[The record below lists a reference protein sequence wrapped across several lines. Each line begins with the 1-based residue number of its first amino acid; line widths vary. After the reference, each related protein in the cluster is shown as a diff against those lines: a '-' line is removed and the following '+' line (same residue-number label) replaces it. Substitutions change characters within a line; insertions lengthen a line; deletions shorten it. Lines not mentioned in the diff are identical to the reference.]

1 MFKICVH
8 VARLQE
14 CGDEASVDLLKGS
27 FLHCPSPSSSV
38 DTLTSRPAPCP
49 APCPAPWSEADTLT
63 SQVDSDGQQ
72 VVARCEQVLVQVVAT
87 QVVLSRSSPGTQPS
101 YAVTLTRHHHHHHQQ
116 EYCRSAL
123 GNTLHVKHSR

>member
-1 MFKICVH
+1 MFKMCVH

-63 SQVDSDGQQ
+63 SQVDSDGQ
-72 VVARCEQVLVQVVAT
+72 
-87 QVVLSRSSPGTQPS
+87 
-101 YAVTLTRHHHHHHQQ
+101 
-116 EYCRSAL
+116 
-123 GNTLHVKHSR
+123 